1 MTPTNQTKFSAFTS
15 KGERITYGNCLV
27 ACIASVL
34 DVDIHEVPNL
44 YTLYGITRPQPP
56 DAVDTPY
63 WAEVLNTWMR
73 EKHGKEL
80 EIMTDIAYASR
91 VTKDP
96 NYPRTAIVKGM
107 SHRDKPHCCIYH
119 LSTLIW
125 DPHPSREGLK
135 ETKHVYVITPVKN
148 IDPRITKEWLSKH
161 KYVEYEGIDKEMMKT
176 RGENDATVEQPL
188 STQIQVALSN
198 GSITGSEAIAI
209 SASGMSV
216 EEFLKGKHNSIT
228 GDVKKVDDKS
238 LHTPIIINKSFT
250 VSNGSEI
257 ECTTYKT
264 TDAVIDPLQAIEE
277 RKKALAGLHE
287 EEELPEKRFIK
298 CVKVVID
305 GVEETVFVGDTVI
318 TKGYTEDY
326 DGKELTIT
334 RIFALEYCHF
344 IPHTESHHNFH
355 RSDIVKIVRRKGE

>member
-63 WAEVLNTWMR
+63 WAEVLNVWMR

-80 EIMTDIAYASR
+80 EIMTALAYASR
-91 VTKDP
+91 VTKDA

-188 STQIQVALSN
+188 ST
-198 GSITGSEAIAI
+198 
-209 SASGMSV
+209 
-216 EEFLKGKHNSIT
+216 
-228 GDVKKVDDKS
+228 
-238 LHTPIIINKSFT
+238 
-250 VSNGSEI
+250 
-257 ECTTYKT
+257 
-264 TDAVIDPLQAIEE
+264 DPLQAIEE
-277 RKKALAGLHE
+277 RKKALAELHE

>member
-73 EKHGKEL
+73 ENHGKEL
-80 EIMTDIAYASR
+80 EIMTAIAYASR
-91 VTKDP
+91 VTKDA

-135 ETKHVYVITPVKN
+135 EMKHVYVIKTLVDEPVK
-148 IDPRITKEWLSKH
+148 
-161 KYVEYEGIDKEMMKT
+161 
-176 RGENDATVEQPL
+176 QPL

-198 GSITGSEAIAI
+198 GIITGSEAIAI

-216 EEFLKGKHNSIT
+216 EEFLRGKHNTIT
-228 GDVKKVDDKS
+228 GDVKDLPEKLYFVVNGEKVEAKEVEDKS
-238 LHTPIIINKSFT
+238 WHTPIIIKKSFA

-277 RKKALAGLHE
+277 RKRKLNILHHMDKSLSLIKDHEGFYFITLFREHLLDSAISKPFEEIEITDFTLNKEDVDLADEIRYL
-287 EEELPEKRFIK
+287 
-298 CVKVVID
+298 
-305 GVEETVFVGDTVI
+305 
-318 TKGYTEDY
+318 
-326 DGKELTIT
+326 DGKNIKVFKTKE
-334 RIFALEYCHF
+334 RENN
-344 IPHTESHHNFH
+344 S
-355 RSDIVKIVRRKGE
+355 